1 MADDFDIESAIDAI
15 SSRPQGEEV
24 NPLEHPRYDLFREY
38 RLSTSGASM
47 GAIGCLI
54 FPVDTPCVDLIDFYR
69 DFHYESVSLEYGA
82 LSAMG
87 LKQLQMRMFRH
98 SVDEEEVK
106 LIETHSWF
114 SDDQVTFSALTKCI
128 RESVQ
133 NGESPLWNMVRAGF
147 VPKKF
152 ANLLGED
159 LAGTGAC
166 RQLIKDQVEIGL
178 ACDLFSVQEL
188 LSDLGAKPSPW
199 IRFQKS
205 SRFHRFGGAR

>member
-1 MADDFDIESAIDAI
+1 MADDFDIDSAIAAI
-15 SSRPQGEEV
+15 SSRPQGEEL
-24 NPLEHPRYDLFREY
+24 NPLEHPRYDLFQEY
-38 RLSTSGASM
+38 RLGTSM

-54 FPVDTPCVDLIDFYR
+54 FPVEIPSVDLIDFYR
-69 DFHYESVSLEYGA
+69 DFHDESVSLTYGA
-82 LSAMG
+82 LSGMG
-87 LKQLQMRMFRH
+87 LKQLQLRMHRH
-98 SVDEEEVK
+98 MFKDEEIK

-114 SDDQVTFSALTKCI
+114 SDDQLTFAALTKCI

-133 NGESPLWNMVRAGF
+133 NGESPLWNLVRAGF

-152 ANLLGED
+152 ANLLGEN
-159 LAGTGAC
+159 LAGTGPC
-166 RQLIKDQVEIGL
+166 RQMIKNQVEIGL
-178 ACDLFSVQEL
+178 ACDLFSVQDL